1 LVVELVPGSLW
12 FISREKNVRMAMEL
26 EVSERFV
33 FRPTIFVVMIL
44 KGFAVERQ
52 KRFSSY
58 ECLGTMA
65 EKCCFNTFLIISF
78 EQSFSYVRGTKG
90 RTRGEGQT

>member
-1 LVVELVPGSLW
+1 
-12 FISREKNVRMAMEL
+12 MEL
-26 EVSERFV
+26 EVSKRLIS
-33 FRPTIFVVMIL
+33 RPTLFGVMIL

-65 EKCCFNTFLIISF
+65 EKCCFNTFLII
-78 EQSFSYVRGTKG
+78 YVGNRFHRYEVQKG

>member
-1 LVVELVPGSLW
+1 MDHEGIPCSSKVCDWLLNSFWDHFGLYQGK
-12 FISREKNVRMAMEL
+12 KNVRVAMEL
-26 EVSERFV
+26 EVSERLV

-78 EQSFSYVRGTKG
+78 EQ
-90 RTRGEGQT
+90 